1 MKINLKSLL
10 FNTLVPLMISFIIAM
25 IIPNYQDYYESLNVP
40 LRLPPIAFIIAW
52 SIIYILIG
60 ISAYLIE
67 NNKNTN
73 EQEINKVLRLYYIH
87 LLINFSYTIVAFWVK
102 NITIASV
109 ITILLLVTA
118 IYLAIKFYKINKI
131 SGLLFIPYI
140 IWLILANYIQI
151 GIYYL
156 N

>member
-10 FNTLVPLMISFIIAM
+10 FHTLVPLMISFIIAM
-25 IIPNYQDYYESLNVP
+25 LIPNYQEYYSSLNVP

-52 SIIYILIG
+52 TIIYILSG
-60 ISAYLIE
+60 LGAYLVE
-67 NNKNTN
+67 NANSIDEK
-73 EQEINKVLRLYYIH
+73 EINRVLRLYYLQ

-102 NITIASV
+102 SIVLATIITIILFALV
-109 ITILLLVTA
+109 IIV
-118 IYLAIKFYKINKI
+118 AIKFYKIKKV

-140 IWLILANYIQI
+140 LWLILANYKQI